1 MSTCI
6 GNKFTMTLKITQE
19 KGGDT
24 TEATYTLSLPQN
36 MDGIIINL
44 PASLAGLPEDVY
56 MSEFI
61 PAPETE
67 ETEETTAEGDEFG
80 LEGMDGMDLSDS
92 SEG

>member
-1 MSTCI
+1 
-6 GNKFTMTLKITQE
+6 
-19 KGGDT
+19 
-24 TEATYTLSLPQN
+24 

-44 PASLAGLPEDVY
+44 TAYLAGLPEDVY

-67 ETEETTAEGDEFG
+67 ENEETTAEGDEFG
-80 LEGMDGMDLSDS
+80 LEGMDGMDMSDS